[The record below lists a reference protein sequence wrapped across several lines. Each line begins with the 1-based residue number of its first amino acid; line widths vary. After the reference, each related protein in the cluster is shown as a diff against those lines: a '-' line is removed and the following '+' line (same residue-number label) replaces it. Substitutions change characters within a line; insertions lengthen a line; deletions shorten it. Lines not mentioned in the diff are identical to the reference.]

1 MKILSMRKI
10 ISAAFLG
17 LVVLSTFSLP
27 IYSFAYTK
35 TKVNVNAQND
45 FVVEPGK
52 TEIIINPGETVT
64 KNITITNRI
73 GRSVNFKLTTEDLMG
88 TDDSQQPLALLGDDR
103 SPYSLKDFITPEIT
117 NFSLS
122 FGERIVIPVKISV
135 PLNAEPRG
143 YYGALVVANDPEKL
157 EGGNA
162 KEAEGKTRIVSRIG
176 SIFLVKI
183 KGEGKEEGSLQGFKI
198 IGPHKVFYEKRP
210 EGFEIAFKNTGNV
223 HLVPFGTIS
232 IKNIFGRTVKDLPV
246 NAYFALPDATRYR
259 EVLWEQGFGF
269 GRYTANLS
277 LYKGY
282 GTEYADSR
290 LAFWIIP
297 WKILLVA
304 LVVIVLIVTVVYYI
318 ATRFELRR
326 K

>member
-1 MKILSMRKI
+1 MRKI
-10 ISAAFLG
+10 IRNAFFV
-17 LVVLSTFSLP
+17 LVIVGIFSFP
-27 IYSFAYTK
+27 MYSFAYVK
-35 TKVNVNAQND
+35 SKINVAAQND

-52 TEIIINPGETVT
+52 TEVIINPGETIT
-64 KNITITNRI
+64 KNVTITNRI
-73 GRSVNFKLTTEDLMG
+73 GKTVKFKLTTEDLIG
-88 TDDSQQPLALLGDDR
+88 SDDSQQPLVLLGDDS
-103 SPYSLKDFITPEIT
+103 SPYSLKDFIIPEIT
-117 NFSLS
+117 SFSLS

-157 EGGNA
+157 EGESA

-183 KGEGKEEGSLQGFKI
+183 KGEGKEEGQLSGFKV
-198 IGPHKVFYEKRP
+198 IGPTKAVYTKRP
-210 EGFEIAFKNTGNV
+210 SGFEIAFKNTGNV
-223 HLVPFGTIS
+223 HLVPYGTIT
-232 IKNIFGRTVKDLPV
+232 IKNIFGRTVQELPV
-246 NAYFALPDATRYR
+246 NAYFALPDSTRYR
-259 EVLWEQGFGF
+259 EILWEQGFGL

-282 GTEYADSR
+282 GTEYAESKV
-290 LAFWIIP
+290 AFWIIP
-297 WKILLVA
+297 WKILLMA
-304 LVVIVLIVTVVYYI
+304 LIGIITIVTIGYYI